1 MSDSQKE
8 IAVFGGGCFWCTDAV
23 FKMLKGVKSLTSGYA
38 GGTVENPTYQQVST
52 GTTGHAEALQIE
64 FDPSLVSFRDLL
76 TIFFATHDATTL
88 NRQGADVGTQY
99 RSAIF
104 YTSEKQKEEAEA
116 FIKELDASASDGD
129 PIVTE
134 VTPLTKFYPAE
145 DYHQDYYAQNPTQGY
160 CRIVIAPKLQKVQEK
175 YAELLKQNS

>member
-1 MSDSQKE
+1 MTESKTE
-8 IAVFGGGCFWCTDAV
+8 VAVFGGGCFWCTDAV
-23 FKMLKGVKSLTSGYA
+23 FKMLKGVKSQTSGYT
-38 GGTVENPTYQQVST
+38 GGTIENPTYQQVST
-52 GTTGHAEALQIE
+52 GTTGHAESLKIE

-104 YTSEKQKEEAEA
+104 YTSEEQKIEAEG
-116 FIKELDASASDGD
+116 FIKELEASSPDGD

-145 DYHQDYYAQNPTQGY
+145 DYHQDYYANNPEQGY
-160 CRIVIAPKLQKVQEK
+160 CRVIIAPKLQKVQKE
-175 YAELLKQNS
+175 YADLLKNI